1 MNLDPFEKYTD
12 DEVWNGLEYSYLKE
26 YVSNLP
32 EKLMHICTEGG
43 ENLRFSL
50 FLFYVFCLTAFRSF
64 LSLNKFL
71 DIINKSI
78 S

>member
-32 EKLMHICTEGG
+32 EKLMHLCSEGG
-43 ENLRFSL
+43 ENLR
-50 FLFYVFCLTAFRSF
+50 
-64 LSLNKFL
+64 
-71 DIINKSI
+71 
-78 S
+78 